1 MKVLKIGATWCVG
14 CKIMGPRWKEIEGEN
29 PWLQTEYYD
38 FDENKELVDKLHI
51 TAMPTFVFLNKE
63 DEEIDRLIGE
73 VEKDK
78 LIETINKYRD
88 Q

>member
-38 FDENKELVDKLHI
+38 FDKNKELVDKLNI

-63 DEEIDRLIGE
+63 DEEIDRLTGE